1 MTAYSND
8 QAANLAKGTD
18 FCRQASAQGAD
29 IALFPEMW
37 NIGYSSF
44 VAPTGPSEDL
54 WKAPQLWEQSISTP
68 KLEPSLVSNSASD
81 RSATPLQTSNAFDE
95 AQRQWQAQA
104 IGLDEPFVSHFK
116 ALAQELNM
124 AIALTFLEKW
134 QGAPRNS
141 VALIDRYG
149 EVKFVYAKVH
159 TCDFSWPEAAL
170 TAGQDFYV
178 SELDTA
184 HGQVKV
190 GAMICFDREFPES
203 ARLLMLKG
211 AELILTPNACTLE
224 ANRIGQFRARA
235 FENQVG
241 VALANYAA
249 PQENGH
255 SVAFSPIAFDEHGS
269 CETQLVE
276 ASQSEGIFIADFDMV
291 KIREYRQREVW
302 GNAFRKVASYSQL
315 TQTCAAPPFLRVNRD
330 GKPYQKPCCD

>member
-1 MTAYSND
+1 
-8 QAANLAKGTD
+8 
-18 FCRQASAQGAD
+18 
-29 IALFPEMW
+29 
-37 NIGYSSF
+37 
-44 VAPTGPSEDL
+44 L
-54 WKAPQLWEQSISTP
+54 WKAPQLWEQPIIPTP
-68 KLEPSLVSNSASD
+68 NLEPNLDSNSAP
-81 RSATPLQTSNAFDE
+81 ATPQTSSAFDE

-104 IGLDEPFVSHFK
+104 IGLDEPFISHFK

-141 VALIDRYG
+141 MALIDRYG
-149 EVKFVYAKVH
+149 EIKFVYAKVH

-170 TAGQDFYV
+170 TAGQEFYV
-178 SELDTA
+178 SELETV
-184 HGQVKV
+184 HGQVKI

-241 VALANYAA
+241 VALTNYAA

-255 SVAFSPIAFDEHGS
+255 SVAFSPIAFDEQGS

-276 ASQSEGIFIADFDMV
+276 APANEGIFMADFDML

-302 GNAFRKVASYSQL
+302 GNAFRKVMSYSQL

-330 GKPYQKPCCD
+330 GKPYQKPYGE

>member
-1 MTAYSND
+1 MTAHGDN

-18 FCRQASAQGAD
+18 FCLQASTQGAD

-44 VAPTGPSEDL
+44 VTPTGPSEDL
-54 WKAPQLWEQSISTP
+54 WKAPQLWKQQSMSTLTP
-68 KLEPSLVSNSASD
+68 KPVSASD
-81 RSATPLQTSNAFDE
+81 LVAADLTAATPQAFYE
-95 AQRQWQAQA
+95 ARHQWQAQA
-104 IGLDEPFVSHFK
+104 IGLDEPFVCHFK
-116 ALAQELNM
+116 TLARELNM

-149 EVKFVYAKVH
+149 EIKFVYAKVH

-170 TAGQDFYV
+170 TPGQDFYV
-178 SELDTA
+178 SELDTVQ
-184 HGQVKV
+184 GKVKI

-203 ARLLMLKG
+203 ARVLMLKG
-211 AELILTPNACTLE
+211 AELILTPNACILE

-255 SVAFSPIAFDEHGS
+255 SVAFSPIAFNENES
-269 CETQLVE
+269 CETLLVE
-276 ASQSEGIFIADFDMV
+276 APSGEGIFLADFDMV

-302 GNAFRKVASYSQL
+302 GNAFRKPTCYSQL
-315 TQTCAAPPFLRVNRD
+315 TQVCAVPPFLRVNRD
-330 GKPYQKPCCD
+330 GESYQELCSD